1 MKELPTP
8 SVYRQCFFLICVN
21 GDWQRLPRPRL
32 DGTEQCLQ
40 LPRFPENVKLHAK
53 QDSVAFYV

>member
-8 SVYRQCFFLICVN
+8 SVYRQCFFLPVSTVI
-21 GDWQRLPRPRL
+21 GRLPRPRL